1 MFILREN
8 VRARAHTSGEGAER
22 DSQAE
27 PDEVLQ
33 QQDHDLS
40 QSQQW
45 DA

>member
-1 MFILREN
+1 MC
-8 VRARAHTSGEGAER
+8 VHMHTQGAES